1 MSEIINQPI
10 MTVLVKLA
18 VVAAVLALILII
30 PLLVFGIGYIF
41 FNLIVLILDWLFNV
55 LPEEIEER
63 ARERERRKKYGDLGR
78 RKGR

>member
-30 PLLVFGIGYIF
+30 PLLVFSIGYII
-41 FNLIVLILDWLFNV
+41 FNL
-55 LPEEIEER
+55 
-63 ARERERRKKYGDLGR
+63 LGR